1 MDPLTVGMLTLLVA
15 IVFLALVTGTAMGF
29 GSMVIT
35 IVLGSHFFEIPFLLG
50 AMVPANLC
58 VSLYVLIR
66 HRRHVRWRFLG
77 VGILPAMGLGSIVG
91 FALFAFQDSK
101 GLQLMFGVIVLFLA
115 SMELW
120 RMRSNVVQ
128 KPLPRWLS
136 LTALLGAGV
145 IHGLFASG
153 GPLAVY
159 AVSRQLQVKE
169 QFRATLCALWTVLN
183 FALLVVYIPT
193 NVVNTGTLVASG
205 FLLIS
210 VVGGIVVGEWLHKLL
225 HGKWFRG
232 AVFVLLACGAAALIA
247 RTAF

>member
-1 MDPLTVGMLTLLVA
+1 MLLLVG

-35 IVLGSHFFEIPFLLG
+35 IVLGSHFFDIPFLLG

-58 VSLYVLIR
+58 VSIYVLVR
-66 HRRHVRWRFLG
+66 HRQHVQWRFLA
-77 VGILPAMGLGSIVG
+77 VSVLPAMLVGGVAG

-101 GLQLMFGVIVLFLA
+101 GLQLIFGVIVLILA

-120 RMRSNVVQ
+120 RMRSDVVQ
-128 KPLPRWLS
+128 QPLPRWLS
-136 LTALLGAGV
+136 LLTLTGAGV
-145 IHGLFASG
+145 IHGLFAAG

-159 AVSRQLQVKE
+159 AISRQVRVKE
-169 QFRATLCALWTVLN
+169 EFRATLCALWTVLN

-193 NVVNTGTLVASG
+193 GIVTKETGIA
-205 FLLIS
+205 S
-210 VVGGIVVGEWLHKLL
+210 VVLLVSVLGGIVVGEWVHTILK
-225 HGKWFRG
+225 GKWFRG
-232 AVFVLLACGAAALIA
+232 SVFVLLAGGALALIA

>member
-1 MDPLTVGMLTLLVA
+1 MDPLSASMLLLVS

-50 AMVPANLC
+50 VMVPANLC
-58 VSLYVLIR
+58 ISVYVLVR
-66 HRRHVRWRFLG
+66 HHRHVRWRFLG
-77 VGILPAMGLGSIVG
+77 LGVLPAMIVG
-91 FALFAFQDSK
+91 AVVGLALFAFQDVK
-101 GLQLMFGVIVLFLA
+101 ELQLSFGVIVFILA

-120 RMRSNVVQ
+120 RMRSVVVPR
-128 KPLPRWLS
+128 PLPRWLS
-136 LTALLGAGV
+136 LTALTGAGV

-159 AVSRQLQVKE
+159 AISRQLPIKE

-183 FALLVVYIPT
+183 LGLLAVYIPT
-193 NVVNTGTLVASG
+193 GIVTKETGVVSAVLLV
-205 FLLIS
+205 S
-210 VVGGIVVGEWLHKLL
+210 VLGGIVAGEWLHARL

-232 AVFVLLACGAAALIA
+232 SVFVLLACGAVGLIA
-247 RTAF
+247 RTIA